1 MSAGYDGRGSEQEF
15 GRVREIACEI
25 IGVEICFS

>member
-1 MSAGYDGRGSEQEF
+1 MSAGYDGRGSEYIF

-25 IGVEICFS
+25 TVVEICFS